1 MSLSP
6 GHGLAQEAGT
16 SLPLTQPRDASG
28 AVMAKS
34 GQSPVGRCLGLF
46 YARPPPSLP
55 PFSTSLL
62 LFLYFLHFLILI

>member
-1 MSLSP
+1 M
-6 GHGLAQEAGT
+6 T
-16 SLPLTQPRDASG
+16 
-28 AVMAKS
+28 KS